1 MDNTATSRFMNMANI
16 SESTNYPSPSSSNDV
31 GVTGIIMRVLAVV
44 FILMLLG
51 INIFYYLGD
60 AVDFTSDIMD
70 PIYKF
75 IGYET
80 SGVVKQTVSTSAK
93 GANRAIDVTANTTKG
108 VINVTEDVVDNT
120 FPSGDSTMSK
130 SNSNRE
136 INAKTNVSETKLN
149 TRPTI
154 SQDNVRASNE
164 DDDPLVINS
173 VASKGGS
180 SLGFCYI
187 GEDRGNRSCVEVDE
201 SELCM
206 SGEIFPSRNICINPN
221 LRE

>member
-1 MDNTATSRFMNMANI
+1 MDNTATSRFMNMVNI
-16 SESTNYPSPSSSNDV
+16 PERTDYVSSSPNDV

-60 AVDFTSDIMD
+60 TLDFTSDIMD

-80 SGVVKQTVSTSAK
+80 SDVVKQTVSTSAK

-120 FPSGDSTMSK
+120 FPSSDSTMSR
-130 SNSNRE
+130 SNNKRE

-149 TRPTI
+149 TRPAI
-154 SQDNVRASNE
+154 SQDHVRASNE

-201 SELCM
+201 SALCM